1 MVQIARLT
9 PLGDEKINFKVQKP
23 GFFYAFERLFSLE

>member
-9 PLGDEKINFKVQKP
+9 PLGDQKINFESAKTWL
-23 GFFYAFERLFSLE
+23 FYAFERFFSLE

>member
-9 PLGDEKINFKVQKP
+9 PIGDEKINFESAKKLA
-23 GFFYAFERLFSLE
+23 FFMLLSAFFR

>member
-9 PLGDEKINFKVQKP
+9 PLGDEKKILKVQKP
-23 GFFYAFERLFSLE
+23 GFFYAFERFFSLE